1 MNDEDNPAEKWVS
14 KERLQ
19 EVDMPRFSANLTML
33 FTEVDF
39 MDRFERS
46 AKAGFKA
53 VEYMFPYPF
62 DAQKLADA
70 LKRNNLKQVL
80 FNLPAGNWDAG
91 ERGIAVIPA
100 RKLEFEEG
108 VAKAI
113 RYAKALD
120 CSLINCLV
128 GLKPSGVSESLVRD
142 VLASNLRF
150 AAEAL
155 AQEGIRLLIESLNT
169 RDIPRFYLSRSTDVL
184 SLIRE
189 INHPNIYYQYDIYHM
204 QVMEGDITT
213 TISNNIKII
222 AHMQVADNPGRH
234 EPGTGEINFP
244 NLFRFIDEASYAGF
258 IGCEYKPLTT
268 TEEGLGWIKPYL
280 Q

>member
-1 MNDEDNPAEKWVS
+1 
-14 KERLQ
+14 
-19 EVDMPRFSANLTML
+19 MPRFSANLTML

-39 MDRFERS
+39 MERFEMS

-62 DAQKLADA
+62 DAQDLADA
-70 LKRNNLKQVL
+70 LKRNNLKQVM

-91 ERGIAVIPA
+91 ERGIAVLPD
-100 RKLEFEEG
+100 RKQEFEEG

-113 RYAKALD
+113 RYAKTLD

-128 GLKPSGVSESLVRD
+128 GLKPSGVSESQVRD
-142 VLASNLRF
+142 VLTSNLRF

-155 AQEGIRLLIESLNT
+155 AQEGVRLLIESLNS
-169 RDIPRFYLSRSTDVL
+169 RDIPGFYLSRTTDVL

-189 INHPNIYYQYDIYHM
+189 INHPNIFYQYDIYHM

-213 TISNNIKII
+213 TIRNNIKII
-222 AHMQVADNPGRH
+222 GHIQLADNPGRH
-234 EPGTGEINFP
+234 EPGTGEINYP
-244 NLFRFIDEASYAGF
+244 NLFRFIDEAGYTGF

-268 TEEGLGWIKPYL
+268 AEEGLGWIKPYL
-280 Q
+280 R